1 MSRPND
7 EGSTVAAATPQ
18 EQSTNDNAIV
28 SPRDG
33 ERKMLATLQAQAALR
48 GVRAERLAGR
58 GRWVYVVIRGG
69 RAIDCCDLDAARL
82 AVQRLGGRA

>member
-7 EGSTVAAATPQ
+7 EGPTVAAATPQ
-18 EQSTNDNAIV
+18 EQSTNDDAIV
-28 SPRDG
+28 SPRDA
-33 ERKMLATLQAQAALR
+33 ERKTLATLQAESARL
-48 GVRAERLAGR
+48 GVRVERLEGR

-69 RAIDCCDLDAARL
+69 RAIDCADLDAARL